1 MIFSTKTYRLTR
13 EKEHNN
19 KSINVQ
25 TWEISQTELCITMN
39 GCLYYRPLKS
49 SSNIY
54 WLASLHLTSSSLS
67 WSKTRLVVL
76 NIYLKAWAHTGF
88 IPNSSQYSTTNAPKH
103 YLCKLCVCSYF
114 NETVLFQVFCITY
127 QRKQFIQLKFQHL
140 QHLSLY
146 FPNTLSAG
154 KVVFLSPIHNME
166 SEINRWLSNI
176 MHLLEKHIVRTNGRL
191 NQTCMTQNDSFLV
204 VSNQMS
210 WEAILSQS
218 L

>member
-1 MIFSTKTYRLTR
+1 MYNYEWLFILQASEVFIKHLL
-13 EKEHNN
+13 
-19 KSINVQ
+19 V
-25 TWEISQTELCITMN
+25 
-39 GCLYYRPLKS
+39 GFS
-49 SSNIY
+49 SSN
-54 WLASLHLTSSSLS
+54 SLP

-103 YLCKLCVCSYF
+103 HLCKLCVCSYV
-114 NETVLFQVFCITY
+114 NETILFQVFCVTY
-127 QRKQFIQLKFQHL
+127 WRRQFIQLKFQHL

-146 FPNTLSAG
+146 FPSTLSAG